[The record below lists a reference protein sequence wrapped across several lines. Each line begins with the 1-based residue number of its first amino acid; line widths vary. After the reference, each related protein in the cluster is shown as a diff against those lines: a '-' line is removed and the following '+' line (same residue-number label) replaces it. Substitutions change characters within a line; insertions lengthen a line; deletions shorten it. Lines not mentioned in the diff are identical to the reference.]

1 MHEYFQ
7 RIQRRVDDLG
17 REAEGLSALAEDL
30 QQAVAE
36 AKLAIHGQRELP
48 GLATDGDGEP
58 LAGVA
63 ALERRIAELDDAHRR
78 LAIRAAGMDAG
89 IRAAIGHLGDMT
101 VADTARMR
109 RAQRALREAI
119 GEPMADQRAAD

>member
-1 MHEYFQ
+1 MDQHLD
-7 RIQRRVDDLG
+7 RMQRRVDDLT
-17 REAEGLSALAEDL
+17 RKADDLASMASDL
-30 QQAVAE
+30 HQLVGEMRKDARQ
-36 AKLAIHGQRELP
+36 LPLP

-78 LAIRAAGMDAG
+78 LAIRAAGMDAA

-109 RAQRALREAI
+109 SAQRALRSAL
-119 GEPMADQRAAD
+119 GEPVAPGQAAD